1 MINLNSEKESD
12 HRPKTPYKPILKHVK
27 VDMAEKFY
35 AKILNQ
41 YGNQLGDGFGS
52 TEEEAKKKAHKV
64 ADNTLLWASPH
75 WKWRKAKVL
84 CEEWHP

>member
-1 MINLNSEKESD
+1 
-12 HRPKTPYKPILKHVK
+12 
-27 VDMAEKFY
+27 MAEKFY

-52 TEEEAKKKAHKV
+52 TEEDAKKKAHKV
-64 ADNTLLWASPH
+64 ADKTLLWANPH

-84 CEEWHP
+84 CEEWHS

>member
-1 MINLNSEKESD
+1 
-12 HRPKTPYKPILKHVK
+12 
-27 VDMAEKFY
+27 MAEKFY

-52 TEEEAKKKAHKV
+52 TEEEARKKAHKV
-64 ADNTLLWASPH
+64 ADNTLLWANPH

-84 CEEWHP
+84 